1 MRRVVIDTN
10 VMVSSYLGGGL
21 ETIIVAWTAGKFTL
35 IVSNQ
40 VVSEYLEVLSRPRFK
55 IAHDELNDFAALI
68 LSKAEFVLPEESIHA
83 VEADPSD
90 NKFIEAAVAGQA
102 DFIVNGDKHLLD
114 LKEYKGISII
124 TPRAFL
130 EQLGE

>member
-1 MRRVVIDTN
+1 
-10 VMVSSYLGGGL
+10 MVSAYLGGGL

-68 LSKAEFVLPEESIHA
+68 LSKAEFVLPEESIHV

-102 DFIVNGDKHLLD
+102 DYIVSGDRHLLD
-114 LKEYKGISII
+114 LKEFQGVAII
-124 TPRAFL
+124 TPRMFL
-130 EQLGE
+130 DQLGE

>member
-10 VMVSSYLGGGL
+10 VMVSAYLGGGL

-55 IAHDELNDFAALI
+55 ITHDELNDFAALI

-90 NKFIEAAVAGQA
+90 NQLIEAAVAGQA
-102 DFIVNGDKHLLD
+102 DYIVSGDKHLLE
-114 LKEYKGISII
+114 LKEFQGVAII
-124 TPRAFL
+124 MPRAFL

>member
-10 VMVSSYLGGGL
+10 VMVSAYLGGGL
-21 ETIIVAWTAGKFTL
+21 ETIIVAWTAVKFAL

-40 VVSEYLEVLSRPRFK
+40 DVSEYLEVLSRPRFK

-68 LSKAEFVLPEESIHA
+68 LSKAEFVLPEESIHV

-102 DFIVNGDKHLLD
+102 DYIVSGDKHLLN

-124 TPRAFL
+124 TPRMFL
-130 EQLGE
+130 DHLGE

>member
-1 MRRVVIDTN
+1 
-10 VMVSSYLGGGL
+10 MVSAYLGGGL

-68 LSKAEFVLPEESIHA
+68 LSKAEFVLPEESIHV

-102 DFIVNGDKHLLD
+102 DYIVSGDKHLLD
-114 LKEYKGISII
+114 LKEFQGVAII